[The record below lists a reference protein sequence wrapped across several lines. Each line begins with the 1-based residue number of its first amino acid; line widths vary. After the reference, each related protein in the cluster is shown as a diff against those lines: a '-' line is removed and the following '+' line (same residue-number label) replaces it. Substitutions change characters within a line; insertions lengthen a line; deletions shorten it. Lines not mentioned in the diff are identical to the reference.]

1 MKIFWK
7 FLKIFWKFLKLI
19 VLRFFCFCFTDGR
32 CFSITFLGLKGEVE
46 SAKQAVELQRGTVS
60 AKEHETQTRLNQLAQ
75 QHAKEIA
82 LADQEKSVDMSF
94 SANLMLEI
102 KKINRK

>member
-1 MKIFWK
+1 MG
-7 FLKIFWKFLKLI
+7 
-19 VLRFFCFCFTDGR
+19 VV
-32 CFSITFLGLKGEVE
+32 FSIIFLGLKGEVE

-82 LADQEKSVDMSF
+82 LADQEKSVDLPF
-94 SANLMLEI
+94 STNLMLKIMKNNEKKLI
-102 KKINRK
+102 KKN